1 MGDLDN
7 NQFQPNTLHDIANDT
22 VAPLGFENV
31 AYRENNN
38 VHRMNNRKSTEEQRH
53 RIVEV
58 DAEKRTRGKQFM
70 RRVKERWDT
79 VFPLVATT
87 AQNLIDSARRFR
99 NEECGRPV
107 MESDEVAKGPKRPRK
122 KTS

>member
-7 NQFQPNTLHDIANDT
+7 NQFQPNTLHDIVNDT

-38 VHRMNNRKSTEEQRH
+38 VHRMSNRKSTEEQRH

-79 VFPLVATT
+79 VFPLVART

-99 NEECGRPV
+99 NEEWGRPV
-107 MESDEVAKGPKRPRK
+107 MENDEVAKGPKRPRK